1 MRSNHLETVTGS
13 SMILTQRSTDGL
25 NADRH
30 ALGIFEIG
38 TVE

>member
-1 MRSNHLETVTGS
+1 
-13 SMILTQRSTDGL
+13 MILTQRSTDGL

-30 ALGIFEIG
+30 AVGIFEIR